1 MKRLSLLAMIP
12 TLALG
17 QAGKPPTQSPQKG
30 TRPPVQIPDP
40 AAQKNKAIA
49 NAERDGVEVRIK
61 GIAHFR
67 GVRTNQLMG
76 TGLVVGLAG
85 TGDSKKSVFAQQ
97 IISNL
102 FKSFGVKADPSQ
114 FDVKNVAAV
123 IVTADL
129 PPFASN
135 GQAIDIQVQS
145 IGDAKSLVGGTL
157 LQTPLYAAGDQTTVY
172 VSGQGSV
179 NVGGFDFSSGGA
191 SSRKNHVTA
200 GRVPEGGIVE
210 RGAPTQVVS
219 DGKLYLDLNQADLTT
234 AQRVS
239 DAINGAYPEMNAC
252 AMDGGSIVINLP
264 SNLSPV
270 AAMSRIEEMKV
281 FADTQ
286 ETIVINEKTG
296 TIVIGGNVKI
306 GPAAIV
312 HGSLNV
318 KIDQDVTIS
327 QPNPFSLGNTAA
339 SQKTDIKVK
348 ENTAEVASLA
358 PNTTVADLAKVFHAL
373 QLKASDVIA
382 ILQALREQ
390 GALKA
395 RIVSQ

>member
-1 MKRLSLLAMIP
+1 MKYSLLFFIVPA
-12 TLALG
+12 LALG
-17 QAGKPPTQSPQKG
+17 QAGPKAAA
-30 TRPPVQIPDP
+30 PPVQKPRP
-40 AAQKNKAIA
+40 VAQQQNLSQLKDKSIA
-49 NAERDGVEVRIK
+49 DAERNGVQVRIK

-67 GVRTNQLMG
+67 GVRSNQLMG

-85 TGDSKKSVFAQQ
+85 TGDTKKSVFAQQ

-102 FKSFGVKADPSQ
+102 FKNFGVKADPTQ

-123 IVTADL
+123 IVTAEL

-135 GQAIDIQVQS
+135 GQAIDVEVQS

-157 LQTPLYAAGDQTTVY
+157 LQTPLYAAGDQNTIY
-172 VSGQGSV
+172 VVGQGSV
-179 NVGGFDFSSGGA
+179 NVGGFDVSSGGA
-191 SSRKNHVTA
+191 SNRKNHVTA
-200 GRVPEGGIVE
+200 GHVPEGGIVE
-210 RGAPTQVVS
+210 RGAATTTVV
-219 DGKLYLDLNQADLTT
+219 DGKMYLDLNQADMTT
-234 AQRVS
+234 AQRIS
-239 DAINGAYPEMNAC
+239 DLINKEMPEMNAC
-252 AMDGGSIVINLP
+252 AVDGGSIMLSLP
-264 SNLSPV
+264 SNLTPV
-270 AAMSRIEEMKV
+270 AAMSRIEEMQV
-281 FADTQ
+281 YADTL

-318 KIDQDVTIS
+318 RIDQDVYIS
-327 QPNPFSLGNTAA
+327 QPNPLSLGQTAA
-339 SQKTDIKVK
+339 SQKTNIDVRETK
-348 ENTAEVASLA
+348 ADVASLA
-358 PNTTVADLAKVFHAL
+358 PNTTVADLAKVLHAL

-395 RIVSQ
+395 RIVSK